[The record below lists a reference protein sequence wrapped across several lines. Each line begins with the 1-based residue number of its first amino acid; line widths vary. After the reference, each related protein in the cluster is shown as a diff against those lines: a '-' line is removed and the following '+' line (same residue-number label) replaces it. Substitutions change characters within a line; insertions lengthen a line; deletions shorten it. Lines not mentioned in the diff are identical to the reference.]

1 MRASLDLVAN
11 DLAPSLLVA
20 MDLVLDPNFRRSVV
34 LLLEHEVEQGAL
46 GLIVNRRSDF
56 SMAQLCE
63 NLEIPWRG
71 EREACADWGG
81 PVGENQGWVLLDDEA
96 ARGLEVVTLAP
107 GLHWTRSQEALRRVA
122 EAKRVRA
129 RVFLGYAGWAPGQL
143 EREIAEGSWL
153 VVPVE
158 PRLVFEGDHERVW
171 EQAVRS
177 LGIEPATLIP
187 SQGVN

>member
-1 MRASLDLVAN
+1 MAT
-11 DLAPSLLVA
+11 DLAPALLVA

-34 LLLEHEVEQGAL
+34 LMLEHDVEQGAL
-46 GLIVNRRSDF
+46 GLIVNRPSDF

-63 NLEIPWRG
+63 SLELAWHG
-71 EREACADWGG
+71 DREACADWGG

-107 GLHWTRSQEALRRVA
+107 GLHWTRSQDALRRVA
-122 EAKRVRA
+122 GLPDLRS

-153 VVPVE
+153 VVPVSAE
-158 PRLVFEGDHERVW
+158 LLFSESHERIW

>member
-1 MRASLDLVAN
+1 
-11 DLAPSLLVA
+11 
-20 MDLVLDPNFRRSVV
+20 MDLVHDPNFRRSVV
-34 LLLEHEVEQGAL
+34 LMLEHEVGQGAL

-56 SMAQLCE
+56 SMAQLCQ
-63 NLEIPWRG
+63 NLDVPWLG

-107 GLHWTRSQEALRRVA
+107 GLHWTRSQDALRRVA
-122 EAKRVRA
+122 GAPALRA
-129 RVFLGYAGWAPGQL
+129 RVVLGYAGWGAGQL

-153 VVPVE
+153 VVPLV
-158 PRLVFEGDHERVW
+158 PRLLFEESHERLW
-171 EQAVRS
+171 EQALRS
-177 LGIEPATLIP
+177 LGIEPATLVP

>member
-1 MRASLDLVAN
+1 VAT
-11 DLAPSLLVA
+11 DLAPALLVA

-34 LLLEHEVEQGAL
+34 LVLEHEVDQGAL
-46 GLIVNRRSDF
+46 GLIVNRASDL

-63 NLEIPWRG
+63 NLEMSWLG
-71 EREACADWGG
+71 DLDACADWGG

-96 ARGLEVVTLAP
+96 ARGLDVVTLTP
-107 GLHWTRSQEALRRVA
+107 GLHWTRSQDALRRVA
-122 EAKRVRA
+122 EVPELRA

-153 VVPVE
+153 VVPVD
-158 PRLVFEGDHERVW
+158 PALVFEESHERVW

-177 LGIEPATLIP
+177 LGIEPATLVP

>member
-1 MRASLDLVAN
+1 MAT
-11 DLAPSLLVA
+11 DLAPSLLIA

-34 LLLEHEVEQGAL
+34 LMLEHDVGQGAL

-56 SMAQLCE
+56 SMLQLCQ
-63 NLEIPWRG
+63 NLDVAWRG
-71 EREACADWGG
+71 ASDAHADWGG
-81 PVGENQGWVLLDDEA
+81 PVGENQGWVLLDDDA
-96 ARGLEVVTLAP
+96 ARGLDVVQVAP
-107 GLHWTRSQEALRRVA
+107 GLHWTRSQDALRRVA
-122 EAKRVRA
+122 EAPALRA
-129 RVFLGYAGWAPGQL
+129 RVFLGYAGWGPGQL

-153 VVPVE
+153 VVPVTS
-158 PRLVFEGDHERVW
+158 RLLFEESHERLW

>member
-1 MRASLDLVAN
+1 
-11 DLAPSLLVA
+11 

-34 LLLEHEVEQGAL
+34 LMLEHDVEQGAL

-56 SMAQLCE
+56 SMAQLCQ
-63 NLEIPWRG
+63 NLEMAWGGDRD
-71 EREACADWGG
+71 ACVDWGG
-81 PVGENQGWVLLDDEA
+81 PVGENQGWVVLDDEA

-122 EAKRVRA
+122 ESPAGHA
-129 RVFLGYAGWAPGQL
+129 RVFLGYAGWAAGQL

-153 VVPVE
+153 VVPVSA
-158 PRLVFEGDHERVW
+158 RLLFEEDHDRLW
-171 EQAVRS
+171 AQAVRS

>member
-1 MRASLDLVAN
+1 MAT

-34 LLLEHEVEQGAL
+34 LMLEHEVDQGAL

-56 SMAQLCE
+56 SMAQLCQ
-63 NLEIPWRG
+63 NLDMAWLG
-71 EREACADWGG
+71 DREACVDWGG

-96 ARGLEVVTLAP
+96 ASGLEVVTLTP
-107 GLHWTRSQEALRRVA
+107 GLHWTRSQDALRRVA
-122 EAKRVRA
+122 ELPDLRA

-153 VVPVE
+153 VVPLSADLLFDDSYD
-158 PRLVFEGDHERVW
+158 RIWER
-171 EQAVRS
+171 AVRS
-177 LGIEPATLIP
+177 LGIEPATLVP

>member
-1 MRASLDLVAN
+1 VAN

-56 SMAQLCE
+56 SMMQLCE

-107 GLHWTRSQEALRRVA
+107 DLHWTRSQEALRRVA
-122 EAKRVRA
+122 EAKRLRA

-158 PRLVFEGDHERVW
+158 PRLVFERDHERVW